1 MRRRIPALILT
12 AALAGGALATVAQVA
27 TAQPAAAA
35 SITVN
40 INQLR
45 QQVDDLRRKA
55 SVMDHYGAYD
65 EARKARAQADAIQR
79 RINQLEKA
87 EREAGRRF

>member
-1 MRRRIPALILT
+1 MRRRISALVLT
-12 AALAGGALATVAQVA
+12 AALAGGALATVGQVA
-27 TAQPAAAA
+27 TAAPASAA

-45 QQVDDLRRKA
+45 QQVADLRQKA
-55 SVMDHYGAYD
+55 NTLDHYGAHA
-65 EARKARAQADAIQR
+65 EANKARAQANAIQN

-87 EREAGRRF
+87 ERESGRRF